1 MVQITIQDTSD
12 SIEMTLLGH
21 VSIPWVAELSRT
33 WAEMAP
39 GLGKKCYESQF
50 TKMTNP
56 LA

>member
-1 MVQITIQDTSD
+1 MVQITIQDNSD
-12 SIEMTLLGH
+12 SIEMTLRGH
-21 VSIPWVAELSRT
+21 VSMPWVAELSRT

-39 GLGKKCYESQF
+39 RLGKKCCESQF